1 MFLQGSNYAL
11 TKVAKLRKLA
21 FNLED
26 ARKASTN
33 IRGLVRRAVG
43 MDLGKLMQG
52 TKPSSTGS
60 VSGNPAIK
68 IMPRRH
74 SPVNITDM
82 YSFQNRGPVVPIAY
96 KNPELQS
103 IQAFGPKSGIPPR
116 TILAEGDTTKAL
128 APNLKPRDKEIS
140 NRLMLLHERFERDAL
155 RKYKG
160 RTSAGA
166 HADPEVILRESNAI
180 ATMPKEH
187 SAVQDLYSSL
197 RQMDGSAPTLSM
209 GIPGFEYGKQRL
221 SRHAIKRMRQIL
233 EEKGLG
239 SLNEEQLLAAL
250 KGQ

>member
-11 TKVAKLRKLA
+11 IKVAKLHKLA

-33 IRGLVRRAVG
+33 IKGLVRRAIG
-43 MDLGKLMQG
+43 SDLGKMAQG
-52 TKPSSTGS
+52 MKPSSTGS
-60 VSGNPAIK
+60 ISGNPAIK

-82 YSFQNRGPVVPIAY
+82 NSFQNRGPGIPISY
-96 KNPELQS
+96 KHPELKS
-103 IQAFGPKSGIPPR
+103 LQAFGPKSGIPPK
-116 TILAEGDTTKAL
+116 TIFAEGDTTKAI

-140 NRLMLLHERFERDAL
+140 NRLILLHERFERDAL

-160 RTSAGA
+160 RASAGS

-187 SAVQDLYSSL
+187 SAVKDLYTSL
-197 RQMDGSAPTLSM
+197 RQRDRSVPTISM
-209 GIPGFEYGKQRL
+209 GVPGFEYGKQRF

-233 EEKGLG
+233 EEKGLD
-239 SLNEEQLLAAL
+239 SLNEEQIVAVL